1 MSLLIKGQEHHIFGS
16 PDTCFNSLMT
26 WMGSGSKLASHG
38 LLEWWRTDS
47 WREYHYGVS
56 TPLWNSNA
64 PGSFFGTSSL
74 QSGHPNR
81 IVFLSVCMTG
91 SSSVVF
97 GSRGRLSQL
106 ILIVLKRPTP
116 KIKKDLFQPQSHYL
130 RSPLREQG
138 AVNLFIFFFRE
149 QGILVDIFAI
159 FLRFLAIMWCCNWS
173 VLSWKKKLLF
183 TNNSTL
189 Y

>member
-26 WMGSGSKLASHG
+26 WVGSGSKLASHG

-47 WREYHYGVS
+47 WRGYHYGVS

-64 PGSFFGTSSL
+64 PESFFGTSSL

-106 ILIVLKRPTP
+106 ILIVLKRSTP
-116 KIKKDLFQPQSHYL
+116 KIKKDVSAPKCQFSPAGQSLIQTFLEPFEHNLCQKSSIKRLFQPTVGPISALGPNQ
-130 RSPLREQG
+130 P
-138 AVNLFIFFFRE
+138 
-149 QGILVDIFAI
+149 
-159 FLRFLAIMWCCNWS
+159 
-173 VLSWKKKLLF
+173 
-183 TNNSTL
+183 
-189 Y
+189 

>member
-38 LLEWWRTDS
+38 LLEWWRADS

-97 GSRGRLSQL
+97 GSRGTLSQL
-106 ILIVLKRPTP
+106 ILIVLERPTP
-116 KIKKDLFQPQSHYL
+116 KIKKDLFQSQSHYL

-138 AVNLFIFFFRE
+138 LLIYSFFF
-149 QGILVDIFAI
+149 QGTGDSSWHFCYFSEVSCHYVMLQ
-159 FLRFLAIMWCCNWS
+159 LECAIM
-173 VLSWKKKLLF
+173 KKKLLF

>member
-26 WMGSGSKLASHG
+26 WVGSGSKLASHG

-47 WREYHYGVS
+47 WRGYHYGVS

-64 PGSFFGTSSL
+64 PESFFGTSSL

-106 ILIVLKRPTP
+106 ILIALKRSTP
-116 KIKKDLFQPQSHYL
+116 KIKKDLFQPQSVNSALQAKVWFRPSWSHLSTIYAKKAQSKGYS
-130 RSPLREQG
+130 SPR
-138 AVNLFIFFFRE
+138 
-149 QGILVDIFAI
+149 
-159 FLRFLAIMWCCNWS
+159 
-173 VLSWKKKLLF
+173 
-183 TNNSTL
+183 
-189 Y
+189 

>member
-26 WMGSGSKLASHG
+26 WIGSGSKLASHG
-38 LLEWWRTDS
+38 LLEWWRADS

-64 PGSFFGTSSL
+64 PGSFFGTSPL

-97 GSRGRLSQL
+97 GSRVDSHSSSWWCLRGPHRKLKKICFSPKVIISDHLQGNRELLIYSFFLQGTGDSSWHFCYFSEVSCHYVMLQL
-106 ILIVLKRPTP
+106 
-116 KIKKDLFQPQSHYL
+116 
-130 RSPLREQG
+130 EC
-138 AVNLFIFFFRE
+138 
-149 QGILVDIFAI
+149 
-159 FLRFLAIMWCCNWS
+159 AIM
-173 VLSWKKKLLF
+173 KKKLLF